1 MQKGLIGG
9 EGTCIG
15 GAGGEASGG
24 LGGGASGDA
33 DKKKKK
39 TWLLGEFEGRR
50 STHHQVGEWGT
61 DARDG
66 ARTGVS
72 ERLPSAHPEATSTR
86 CVWTQ
91 VHAGVVAICSD

>member
-33 DKKKKK
+33 DKKKRKHGSWANLK
-39 TWLLGEFEGRR
+39 GDGQLATKEGNGEQIR
-50 STHHQVGEWGT
+50 VMV
-61 DARDG
+61 
-66 ARTGVS
+66 TGVGS
-72 ERLPSAHPEATSTR
+72 VIGCPRPTPRQRRHGAYGHKYI
-86 CVWTQ
+86 Q
-91 VHAGVVAICSD
+91 VS